1 MEQKKRQ
8 FNQIVANITDVC
20 WDTCMGTPGSK
31 LSSSETSCLTYC
43 AQRWFDATQVR
54 EIPRPIPPYS
64 PCWPPACM
72 LGANPN
78 RKPNRHFPASQV
90 IIHRATGK

>member
-1 MEQKKRQ
+1 MAGPKDGLDRSPAAQAEMQEFLEMEQKKRQ

-43 AQRWFDATQVR
+43 AQRWFDATQV
-54 EIPRPIPPYS
+54 
-64 PCWPPACM
+64 
-72 LGANPN
+72 
-78 RKPNRHFPASQV
+78 